1 MTVQADIEVYGL
13 RDALK
18 VLRDLDPE
26 ARKAAVKKI
35 KSAGGELA
43 AIGRENYPGFVP
55 LRGWSKGGRLGYDPG
70 RVAAGVQVQVGGR
83 TPKGADFFPLVT
95 LVQRNAGGALYDLA
109 GLRGG
114 TKPGRLRGPNPAF
127 LEALNGKYGTAQRGM
142 WRSVRR
148 IRERSYGAML
158 SAIKEVAAEAG
169 RKLV

>member
-1 MTVQADIEVYGL
+1 MTVEAEIQVYGL

-18 VLRDLDPE
+18 VLRELDPE
-26 ARKAAVKKI
+26 SRKAAVKKV

-43 AIGRENYPGFVP
+43 SIGRENYPTFTP
-55 LRGWSKGGRLGYDPG
+55 LRGWSKGGRLGYQPSK
-70 RVAAGVQVQVGGR
+70 VASGVQVQVGGR
-83 TPKGADFFPLVT
+83 APKGGDSFPLVT
-95 LVQRNAGGALYDLA
+95 LVQRNAGGALFDLA

-127 LEALNGKYGTAQRGM
+127 LEALNGKYGTSQRGM

-148 IRERSYGAML
+148 IRETSYGAML
-158 SAIKEVAAEAG
+158 AAINEVAADAG